1 MPAVYSHYRLGQKVI
16 EQLNNPLK
24 KIILNNQDLFNLGLH
39 GPDILFYNR
48 PYIHSKVNQLG
59 STMHQQKANNF
70 FKKSLSI
77 LKETKSEAQ
86 FIYLCGF
93 VCHFILDSN
102 CHGYIDNIIVVTG
115 ITHFEIETELDR
127 YLMLKDNLDPLTS
140 PLTNHIIINEYIITN
155 TGEEKL
161 PFVIGGHPAFNCPL
175 SDDEEFEDYRVVFD
189 KPITRPCLRPDHHS
203 GLVHVDESFDVM
215 AGSDT
220 LELRHDLF
228 EEKDA
233 LIFYGCEAKAAT
245 MIGKNGKGI
254 KIEFNDMNNLLIWS
268 AVGNAPFVALE
279 PWTGISS
286 CNDEDDTFE
295 KKRGMTVLN
304 PNETISFRFKIT
316 MI

>member
-48 PYIHSKVNQLG
+48 PYIHSKVNQLD

-140 PLTNHIIINEYIITN
+140 PLTNHIIINEYIIN
-155 TGEEKL
+155 NIN
-161 PFVIGGHPAFNCPL
+161 PFFKTTKKQLIK
-175 SDDEEFEDYRVVFD
+175 S
-189 KPITRPCLRPDHHS
+189 LRGMKFYDHLLVAPQLYKR
-203 GLVHVDESFDVM
+203 GLIY
-215 AGSDT
+215 
-220 LELRHDLF
+220 LF
-228 EEKDA
+228 
-233 LIFYGCEAKAAT
+233 
-245 MIGKNGKGI
+245 
-254 KIEFNDMNNLLIWS
+254 LLITFTYKKFQGFVVNYKPNKILIS
-268 AVGNAPFVALE
+268 YIPKLEILFNKSINESISGIYDLINAIKYDHEL
-279 PWTGISS
+279 S
-286 CNDEDDTFE
+286 
-295 KKRGMTVLN
+295 KRFN
-304 PNETISFRFKIT
+304 HNFK
-316 MI
+316 